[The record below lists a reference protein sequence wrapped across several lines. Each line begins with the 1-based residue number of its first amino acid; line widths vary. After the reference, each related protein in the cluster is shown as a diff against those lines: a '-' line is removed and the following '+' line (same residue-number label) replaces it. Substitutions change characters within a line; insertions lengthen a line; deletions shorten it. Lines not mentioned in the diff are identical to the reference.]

1 MFLKI
6 SAKAERPRL
15 RSLLGET
22 LELACETGINPTYL
36 EVLVYGSPPGKRN
49 FGVFQYVF
57 GRIRSRSKWETLCG
71 RILLQPRQGATDRE
85 IVRLFA
91 HELGH
96 LRDFQNN
103 RACCL
108 MSRDEKEW
116 RAQEFAEEILE
127 QWERR
132 LLRRPRT
139 AAVRFELQ

>member
-1 MFLKI
+1 MRLKI
-6 SAKAERPRL
+6 SPKADRPRL
-15 RSLLGET
+15 RSLLLET
-22 LELACETGINPTYL
+22 LELAQDIGIDPSL
-36 EVLVYGSPPGKRN
+36 VEILVYGAPPGKRS

-57 GRIRSRSKWETLCG
+57 GRIGRDGKWETLSG
-71 RILLQPRQGATDRE
+71 RILLQPRRGAADPE
-85 IVRLFA
+85 IVHLFA

-96 LRDFQNN
+96 LRDFQDN

>member
-6 SAKAERPRL
+6 SAKAERL
-15 RSLLGET
+15 R
-22 LELACETGINPTYL
+22 
-36 EVLVYGSPPGKRN
+36 R
-49 FGVFQYVF
+49 
-57 GRIRSRSKWETLCG
+57 
-71 RILLQPRQGATDRE
+71 GATDRE

-96 LRDFQNN
+96 LRDFQDN

-108 MSRDEKEW
+108 MSRDEREW